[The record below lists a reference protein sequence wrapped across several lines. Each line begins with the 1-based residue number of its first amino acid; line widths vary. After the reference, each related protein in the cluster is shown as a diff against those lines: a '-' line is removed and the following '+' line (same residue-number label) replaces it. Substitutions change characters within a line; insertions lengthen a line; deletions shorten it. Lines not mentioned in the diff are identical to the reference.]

1 MARLKVSFTTP
12 DRALVRG
19 GEYDAVTAPSVMGQ
33 VTILPEHRPLLA
45 QLEAGPVLLR
55 NGGTIESFAVS
66 GGFIE
71 VANDA
76 VTILAD
82 TAEKRAEIDTS
93 RAQAAVKDAEAK
105 LKTLNATED
114 EYAQQMARAKRNR
127 VRQEVAATSQ
137 I

>member
-1 MARLKVSFTTP
+1 MAGRLKVSLTTP

-19 GEYDAVTAPSVMGQ
+19 QEFDAVVAPSVLGQ

-45 QLEAGPVLLR
+45 ELEAGPIILKS
-55 NGGTIESFAVS
+55 GGSSEAFAVS

-71 VANDA
+71 VAADQ

-82 TAEKRAEIDTS
+82 TAEKKAEIDTS
-93 RAQAAVKDAEAK
+93 RAQAAIKDAEAK

-114 EYAQQMARAKRNR
+114 AYADQMQRAKRNR
-127 VRQEVAATSQ
+127 VRAEVAAS
-137 I
+137 

>member
-19 GEYDAVTAPSVMGQ
+19 GEYDAVTAPSVLGQ

-45 QLEAGPVLLR
+45 ELEAGPVILR
-55 NGGTIESFAVS
+55 SGGTTEVFAVS

-82 TAEKRAEIDTS
+82 TAEKRSEIDTA
-93 RAQAAVKDAEAK
+93 RAVAAVKDAEAK
-105 LKTLNATED
+105 IAKMNAFED
-114 EYAQQMARAKRNR
+114 EYAHQVARIKRNR
-127 VRQEVAATSQ
+127 VRSDVAGSAQ
-137 I
+137 G

>member
-1 MARLKVSFTTP
+1 MATRLKVSLTTP

-19 GEYDAVTAPSVMGQ
+19 QEFDSVVAPSVMGQ

-45 QLEAGPVLLR
+45 EMEAGPIILKSA
-55 NGGTIESFAVS
+55 GSSESFAVS

-71 VANDA
+71 VAADV

-82 TAEKRAEIDTS
+82 TAEKKAEIDTS

-114 EYAQQMARAKRNR
+114 AYADQMARAKRNR
-127 VRQEVAATSQ
+127 VRTEVAAGS
-137 I
+137 